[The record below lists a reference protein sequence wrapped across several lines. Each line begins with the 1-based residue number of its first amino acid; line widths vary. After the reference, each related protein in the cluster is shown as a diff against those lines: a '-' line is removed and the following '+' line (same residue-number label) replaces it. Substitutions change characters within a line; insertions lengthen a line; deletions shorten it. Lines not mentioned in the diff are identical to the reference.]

1 MRKGDAMDMV
11 IRVLLLGLVV
21 MAIGVIGD
29 ARAQAPTPAPTPA
42 PIVGNIY
49 SVTYVEVM
57 PTSKADAATLLR
69 RYREAAQKEGGN
81 LRCEVVQRIDQP
93 HQFAILEIWKD
104 QTAFEA
110 HGKSAN
116 TVDTREKIAA
126 IRNAPTD
133 ERVHTALSI
142 GPIDAPSVRGG
153 IYVATHVDVIP
164 PRKDDGVAALKRLG
178 EDSRR
183 GDGNL
188 RFEVV
193 QQTNR
198 PNHFTVVEIWKD
210 AKAVET
216 HSMREATRQFRD
228 KLGPMSGALYD
239 VREVL
244 CCSRS
249 RDGARRRAHR
259 RAESARVGA
268 GKDHWHGRPKVPS
281 ARV

>member
-1 MRKGDAMDMV
+1 MDMV
-11 IRVLLLGLVV
+11 IRMLLLGVVV
-21 MAIGVIGD
+21 MALGVIGG
-29 ARAQAPTPAPTPA
+29 ASAQTPAQTPAPAAPPTPA
-42 PIVGNIY
+42 PIVGNVY

-57 PTSKADAATLLR
+57 PTSKADATTVLR
-69 RYREAAQKEGGN
+69 RYRDAAQKEGGN
-81 LRCEVVQRIDQP
+81 LRCEVIQRIDQP

-104 QTAFEA
+104 QAAFEA

-116 TVDTREKIAA
+116 TTDTREKIAA

-142 GPIDAPSVRGG
+142 GPIDAPGGARGG

-188 RFEVV
+188 RFEIV
-193 QQTNR
+193 QQASR
-198 PNHFTVVEIWKD
+198 PNHFTVIEIWRD

-216 HSMREATRQFRD
+216 HSMAAPTREFRD
-228 KLGPMSGALYD
+228 KLATMTGALYD
-239 VREVL
+239 ERMY
-244 CCSRS
+244 
-249 RDGARRRAHR
+249 RAI
-259 RAESARVGA
+259 
-268 GKDHWHGRPKVPS
+268 D
-281 ARV
+281 

>member
-1 MRKGDAMDMV
+1 DWSSDV
-11 IRVLLLGLVV
+11 CSSDLI
-21 MAIGVIGD
+21 
-29 ARAQAPTPAPTPA
+29 
-42 PIVGNIY
+42 
-49 SVTYVEVM
+49 EVM

-142 GPIDAPSVRGG
+142 GPIDAPSVRGR
-153 IYVATHVDVIP
+153 IYVATHADAIP

-183 GDGNL
+183 GEGNL
-188 RFEVV
+188 RFEV
-193 QQTNR
+193 
-198 PNHFTVVEIWKD
+198 
-210 AKAVET
+210 
-216 HSMREATRQFRD
+216 
-228 KLGPMSGALYD
+228 G
-239 VREVL
+239 
-244 CCSRS
+244 
-249 RDGARRRAHR
+249 
-259 RAESARVGA
+259 
-268 GKDHWHGRPKVPS
+268 
-281 ARV
+281 

>member
-1 MRKGDAMDMV
+1 MDMV
-11 IRVLLLGLVV
+11 VRVLVLGLVV
-21 MAIGVIGD
+21 MALGVIGG
-29 ARAQAPTPAPTPA
+29 ASAQAPAQSPAPAPPATPASV
-42 PIVGNIY
+42 VGNIY
-49 SVTYVEVM
+49 VVAYVEVM
-57 PTSKADAATLLR
+57 PTSKGEAASVLR

-81 LRCEVVQRIDQP
+81 LRCEVIQHIDQS

-104 QTAFEA
+104 QAAFEA

-116 TVDTREKIAA
+116 TLDTREKIAA

-142 GPIDAPSVRGG
+142 GPIDVAGSARSA

-164 PRKDDGVAALKRLG
+164 PRKDDGAAALKRLA

-193 QQTNR
+193 QQINR
-198 PNHFTVVEIWKD
+198 PNHFTVVEIWRD

-216 HSMREATRQFRD
+216 HSMAAPTREFRD
-228 KLGPMSGALYD
+228 KLATMTGALYD
-239 VREVL
+239 ERMY
-244 CCSRS
+244 
-249 RDGARRRAHR
+249 RAI
-259 RAESARVGA
+259 
-268 GKDHWHGRPKVPS
+268 D
-281 ARV
+281 